1 MEPKHPQV
9 SVTEAFSQ
17 VPRELFL
24 PEEERD
30 SASSNVPLAIGHGQ
44 TNSQPSTV
52 ADMLRLLDPQPGNR
66 VLDIGSGSGWTTAL
80 LGVLVGPNGHVT
92 GVERHEKLI
101 DRARKSLSLASA
113 DISDLGTVE
122 ILAAT
127 AGVLGRPDAA
137 PFDRILVSA
146 GTDALPSELIG
157 QLALGGVMVIPVQGE
172 MLKVERSGAKEDD
185 VTITRHG
192 WYRFVPL
199 VRD

>member
-1 MEPKHPQV
+1 MEPKHPPV
-9 SVTEAFSQ
+9 SITEAFSQ

-30 SASSNVPLAIGHGQ
+30 SASSNLPLSIGDGQ

-52 ADMLRLLDPQPGNR
+52 ADMLRLLEPQLGDR
-66 VLDIGSGSGWTTAL
+66 VLDVGSGSGWTTAL

-101 DRARKSLSLASA
+101 ERARKSLSLARA
-113 DISDLGTVE
+113 DIGDLGTVE
-122 ILAAT
+122 IMAAT
-127 AGVLGRPDAA
+127 AGVLGLPDEA

-146 GTDALPSELIG
+146 GAEILPRELVD

-172 MLKVERSGAKEDD
+172 MLKVERSGAEEDD

-192 WYRFVPL
+192 RYRFVPL
-199 VRD
+199 VRE